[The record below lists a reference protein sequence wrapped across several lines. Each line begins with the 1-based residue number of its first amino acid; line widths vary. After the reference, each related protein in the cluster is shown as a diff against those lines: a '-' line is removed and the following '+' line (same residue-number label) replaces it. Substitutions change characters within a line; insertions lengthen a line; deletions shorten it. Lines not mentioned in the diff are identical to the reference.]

1 MKRVHE
7 EIDGLDDQLRRLRL
21 CGGNESGSQVIVI
34 IRPPA
39 PAPAPAPTPAPT
51 PAPEGTVLGQM
62 RNELEEGTHSFFA
75 GSVWWNGYWYWW
87 SPWRR
92 NWMWWYYASRR
103 WWPDWENRRRWT
115 GGFHDHGHLHIMY
128 STRPPEEEGG
138 SVLLPEA
145 AEDAAE
151 DVAVPDDGEI

>member
-1 MKRVHE
+1 
-7 EIDGLDDQLRRLRL
+7 
-21 CGGNESGSQVIVI
+21 
-34 IRPPA
+34 
-39 PAPAPAPTPAPT
+39 
-51 PAPEGTVLGQM
+51 
-62 RNELEEGTHSFFA
+62 
-75 GSVWWNGYWYWW
+75 
-87 SPWRR
+87 
-92 NWMWWYYASRR
+92 MWWCYASRR

-151 DVAVPDDGEI
+151 DVAVPEAAEDVAVPDDGEI